1 MRFGCAWSGFDSQH
15 PDFNNLFM
23 DNIQKFKIINKELK
37 RLYPTIKIALNFSN
51 IWELLV
57 ATILS
62 AQTTDKK
69 VNEITFKLFRKY
81 RDINDYAKAD
91 AVEFEKDIHGVN
103 YHKTK
108 AKAIV
113 SNAQILIDKFH
124 SKVPKTM
131 DELLTLKNVA
141 RKSANIVLSIGFNI
155 NEGLAVDTHV
165 IRLSN
170 LYGLTDKKDPKKIE
184 QDLLKIIPEKERK
197 DFQLR
202 IVQYGRDYC
211 PAKKHDHKNCPLV
224 LALNKK

>member
-1 MRFGCAWSGFDSQH
+1 
-15 PDFNNLFM
+15 M
-23 DNIQKFKIINKELK
+23 DNIKKFKIINKELK

-51 IWELLV
+51 VWELLV

-81 RDINDYAKAD
+81 RNITDYAQANIE
-91 AVEFEKDIHGVN
+91 EFEKDIYGVN

-113 SNAQILIDKFH
+113 ANAQILIDKFN

-131 DELLTLKNVA
+131 AELLTLKNVA
-141 RKSANIVLSIGFNI
+141 RKSANIVLSIGYNI

-170 LYGLTDKKDPKKIE
+170 LYGLTTNQDPKKIE
-184 QDLLKIIPEKERK
+184 QDLLKIIPEGERK
-197 DFQLR
+197 EFQLR

-211 PAKKHDHKNCPLV
+211 PAKKHDHKHCPLKLV
-224 LALNKK
+224 LAKKID